1 MGCRLAAYIKG
12 QNSKHKK
19 HNKQRAEKLGYYVMT
34 DGNGT
39 FITLDKSTNKYV
51 PIKGEKYAFKWDD
64 RQKAVNIHKS
74 SLSKKIRPMYSVEYR
89 NDSDAIVNK
98 KNLEQQSQ
106 ITSAKFEGNAIDKL
120 ESMLQS
126 VVAIIG
132 GVDERFDELC
142 DKLSEV
148 DKKIVDIEHYIEFGK
163 FNCYQGWI
171 CFKILQ
177 NLLQQRRQYKNEME
191 VINKIRCCKIESK
204 EVDILKAS
212 IEQIK
217 FKKYTPR
224 AFKELFNGY
233 CNQVSE

>member
-1 MGCRLAAYIKG
+1 
-12 QNSKHKK
+12 
-19 HNKQRAEKLGYYVMT
+19 MT

-163 FNCYQGWI
+163 FNCYQG
-171 CFKILQ
+171 F
-177 NLLQQRRQYKNEME
+177 
-191 VINKIRCCKIESK
+191 CKICYSSAGSTRMK
-204 EVDILKAS
+204 WKSSTKSDVARL
-212 IEQIK
+212 
-217 FKKYTPR
+217 R
-224 AFKELFNGY
+224 AKRLTY
-233 CNQVSE
+233 

>member
-1 MGCRLAAYIKG
+1 
-12 QNSKHKK
+12 
-19 HNKQRAEKLGYYVMT
+19 MT

-39 FITLDKSTNKYV
+39 FITLDKSSNKYV
-51 PIKGEKYAFKWDD
+51 PIKGEKYAFRWDD
-64 RQKAVNIHKS
+64 RQKAANVLKS
-74 SLSKKIRPMYSVEYR
+74 SLSKKIKPMYSVEYR
-89 NDSDAIVNK
+89 SGSDEIINK

-106 ITSAKFEGNAIDKL
+106 MTSQTFEGNAIDKL
-120 ESMLQS
+120 EAMLQS
-126 VVAIIG
+126 VVTIIG
-132 GVDERFDELC
+132 GVDERFDELSN
-142 DKLSEV
+142 KLSVV
-148 DKKIVDIEHYIEFGK
+148 DKKIVDIEHCIEFGK

-177 NLLQQRRQYKNEME
+177 NLFKQRRQYKNEME

-204 EVDILKAS
+204 DIDILKAS

-233 CNQVSE
+233 CNQDSQ